1 MARPHSAKASIDDVH
16 EIALSMPDAVGG
28 PGSHGHAG
36 PGYRVA
42 GRLFLTFREPRP
54 DAVDPQT
61 GERLEDVILI
71 WVSGPDEK
79 RALVEDQDSP
89 FFTTDHFAGHSS
101 VLVRARDLPLIDVLE
116 LRELI
121 QEAWLTRAPAR
132 ARRAWLDSN
141 GDLANGV

>member
-1 MARPHSAKASIDDVH
+1 MRSLCPCPMQWAAPGRMVTQVLGIGW
-16 EIALSMPDAVGG
+16 PD
-28 PGSHGHAG
+28 GSSSRSGN
-36 PGYRVA
+36 
-42 GRLFLTFREPRP
+42 L
-54 DAVDPQT
+54 DPQT